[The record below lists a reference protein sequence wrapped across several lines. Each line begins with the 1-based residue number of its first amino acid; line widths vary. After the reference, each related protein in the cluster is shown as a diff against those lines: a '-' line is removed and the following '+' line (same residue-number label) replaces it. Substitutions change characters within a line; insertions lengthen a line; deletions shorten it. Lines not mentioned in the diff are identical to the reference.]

1 MTDDN
6 IVDIKS
12 KKLNKKQPT
21 KQTTKQAPPTHQTPD
36 PKVEELYQL
45 GLSFDKLVLEAATK
59 GLTLFEIAGIMSHR
73 LGEVVRVMPHKE
85 YQIDLLLEIL
95 LKRAGINNG

>member
-6 IVDIKS
+6 VVDIKS
-12 KKLNKKQPT
+12 KKPKKANKKQPA
-21 KQTTKQAPPTHQTPD
+21 KQPTQTPQVPD

-45 GLSFDKLVLEAATK
+45 GLSFDKLVLDAATK
-59 GLTLFEIAGIMSHR
+59 GLSLFEIAGIMSHR

-85 YQIDLLLEIL
+85 YQIDLLIEIL
-95 LKRAGINNG
+95 LKRAGFENG